1 MCSRCTFLNY
11 AYLKTRITAI
21 TLILLIAL
29 PLLTH
34 TTAIA
39 TTQPKVEWEKTFGG
53 YYWDVG
59 WGVQETRDG
68 GYIIVGYTES
78 FGAGGADVYLIKL
91 GLGTTVVTTTS
102 PTPTVYEDVMNLVN
116 YVLSKAEYDRGYRWA
131 VIHDCWGSPRII
143 YNPILQDGAA
153 GVGLFLLLLYNIT
166 NNSTYLDYA
175 KGAAAWIIVNAEFR
189 DGGLTWP
196 HWDCE
201 ASYRGVGWY
210 LTPDKSVAGV
220 AKFLLEMY
228 KVTGNSQYLRYAEQ
242 AATWIINTGVKCQG
256 DQCYVEYNPYH
267 QAAFGV
273 YSYPQRDVGTLLIA
287 LYSITGKQVYLDY
300 AKKIGNWILATSE
313 CYGNHCKWYDDRGY
327 GNHYTVEG
335 VAVLADYLYDLY
347 SVTSNV
353 QYRDVADKMVNWVE
367 SIGVKVSS
375 DSVKFPS
382 WDGKFRSIVG
392 GDWDRLLSIRTPGEI
407 FIKSYE
413 ATGNKSRLAVA
424 EMFANW
430 LISISVE
437 TSRASTGS
445 YTRISRAIPYIEGE
459 KSYSPWVNAII
470 FGFLVKLYSIDRHQK
485 YLDLATSLLNYIE
498 DYMKENLQKL
508 NPIFYQ
514 GASGIGYHLA
524 SALLALK
531 ITPIESTIFVADT
544 VPFDRL
550 FTINVRVRNSG
561 SSTITLKVALEERTG
576 FQAGSVYGD
585 GDEVKSLTLN
595 PGEESELSFKARVYG
610 VPRSRDVAR
619 FRFYIGD
626 QLVDQKEQLLNLK
639 PELIEA
645 PSFISPGTVK
655 KGSTFKIGVP
665 VFYSFSTDTV
675 LALILTNEDNGK
687 KELVTDVIK
696 GEGLKIYSLIITSSF
711 ADLGTEG
718 IRSFRLTVQAE
729 YPEEGNRVAYKREF
743 SFKVRVSSNVGS
755 SSILID
761 PGFIITLNYQGKQY
775 FALYAYNATYVPP
788 PESGKIEDMLRR
800 AYSQRNWLIF
810 EAANGNFKP
819 VMDDELYKTL
829 AFASEIAYLRATMW
843 NKDYLLTRARYFRDL
858 SQLALLAEA
867 LNFLA
872 EFLGKLA
879 GIIGLEAAS
888 TWASSVASG
897 IEPVKLYDV
906 EMEVVRIIE
915 IFKKLD
921 LYGTSLKAVQKANEV
936 GGGIETALI
945 WLSIMFMNSGASDIE
960 KANELLAKISL
971 FNAPSMNVNVSEAL
985 EFYELVE
992 NGETKGLAGMRFMSY
1007 YYAKDELE
1015 VMGVKINIRPF
1026 KSALLGAMGFIG
1038 DIYSFYENLKNGF
1051 SIPEVYKFIHNIVTV
1066 HDEYELRKEV
1076 CQSASLNFRNTYLR
1090 ETANSVD
1097 ITLIEP
1103 EQQHKLYLTIYDEKG
1118 RILGFNKVT
1127 GTIEAGIP
1135 GSYYIDFGNAIKINI
1150 PLDVKIDK
1158 IVVDASEATQPVENY
1173 TLQVETRKDGKTIG
1187 TVSVTSQISSNE
1199 QKAYSFQLTED
1210 LKPLL
1215 KETTI
1220 TTPQTPSPIAGG
1232 ILVLVIIVASITAF
1246 TLVTMMRRR
1255 K

>member
-1 MCSRCTFLNY
+1 MLLLGQATNVINLQQIQGKTEQTWPMLVQGDFSPASYFNGLISYVVENY
-11 AYLKTRITAI
+11 TGVYEVTRNTVANGAGSAEATPLLS
-21 TLILLIAL
+21 TLI
-29 PLLTH
+29 T
-34 TTAIA
+34 
-39 TTQPKVEWEKTFGG
+39 K
-53 YYWDVG
+53 
-59 WGVQETRDG
+59 
-68 GYIIVGYTES
+68 
-78 FGAGGADVYLIKL
+78 
-91 GLGTTVVTTTS
+91 
-102 PTPTVYEDVMNLVN
+102 TVYVDVMSLAN
-116 YVLSKAEYDRGYRWA
+116 YVLSKAKYDRGYKWA
-131 VIHDCWGSPRII
+131 VTYNCWGRPRII
-143 YNPILQDGAA
+143 YNPILHEGVT
-153 GVGLFLLLLYNIT
+153 GVGLFLLLAYNIT

-175 KGAAAWIIVNAEFR
+175 KGAAAWIVANAEFR

-201 ASYRGVGWY
+201 ASDRGVGWY

-228 KVTGNSQYLRYAEQ
+228 KVTGNSLYLRYAEQ
-242 AATWIINTGVKCQG
+242 AAKWIINTGVKCQG
-256 DQCYVEYNPYH
+256 DQCVVEYNPYH

-287 LYSITGKQVYLDY
+287 LYSISREQVYLDY

-313 CYGNHCKWYDDRGY
+313 CYGNYCKWYDDRGY
-327 GNHYTVEG
+327 GNRYTVEG
-335 VAVLADYLYDLY
+335 VGVLADYLYDLY
-347 SVTSNV
+347 SVTGNI

-367 SIGVKVSS
+367 SMGFKVSS
-375 DSVKFPS
+375 NSLKFPS
-382 WDGKFRSIVG
+382 WDGKFRSIVL
-392 GDWDRLLSIRTPGEI
+392 GDWDRVLSIRTPGEI

-413 ATGNKSRLAVA
+413 ATGNKSRLAIA

-430 LISISVE
+430 LASISVE
-437 TSRASTGS
+437 ASRASMGS
-445 YTRISRAIPYIEGE
+445 YTRISSAIPYIEGE
-459 KSYSPWVNAII
+459 KSYSPWVSAII
-470 FGFLVKLYSIDRHQK
+470 FDFLVKLYSINRNQK

-524 SALLALK
+524 SALLALRT
-531 ITPIESTIFVADT
+531 TPIESTIIVGDT

-561 SSTITLKVALEERTG
+561 SSAITVKVVLEERTG

-585 GDEVKSLTLN
+585 GDEVESLTLN

-610 VPRSRDVAR
+610 IPRSGDVAR

-626 QLVDQKEQLLNLK
+626 RLVDQKEQLLNLK
-639 PELIEA
+639 PELIEV
-645 PSFISPGTVK
+645 PSFTSPGVVK

-687 KELVTDVIK
+687 KELVTDIIK
-696 GEGLKIYSLIITSSF
+696 GEGLKIYSLTINSRF
-711 ADLGTEG
+711 ADLGMEG
-718 IRSFRLTVQAE
+718 IRGFRLTVQVE
-729 YPEEGNRVAYKREF
+729 YPEEGSRVAYKREF

-761 PGFIITLNYQGKQY
+761 PSFIVTLNYQGKQY
-775 FALYAYNATYVPP
+775 FALYAYNVTYVSPP
-788 PESGKIEDMLRR
+788 GSGRIEDVLRW

-810 EAANGNFKP
+810 EATNGNFKP

-829 AFASEIAYLRATMW
+829 AFASEIAYLRVTVW
-843 NKDYLLTRARYFRDL
+843 NKDNLLTRSSYFRNL
-858 SQLALLAEA
+858 SQLASHAEA

-872 EFLGKLA
+872 GFLGKLA
-879 GIIGLEAAS
+879 GIIGLQAAS
-888 TWASSVASG
+888 TWVSSVSSG
-897 IEPVKLYDV
+897 IESTSKLYDV
-906 EMEVVRIIE
+906 EMSVDRIIE

-921 LYGTSLKAVQKANEV
+921 LYSTSLKAVKKANEV
-936 GGGIETALI
+936 GGAIETALI
-945 WLSIMFMNSGASDIE
+945 WLSIMFMNSGATDLE
-960 KANELLAKISL
+960 KANGLLTNIVPS
-971 FNAPSMNVNVSEAL
+971 NPPSMNVSVSEAL
-985 EFYELVE
+985 EFYELVK
-992 NGETKGLAGMRFMSY
+992 NGETKGLASMRFMSA
-1007 YYAKDELE
+1007 YYAKDQLE
-1015 VMGVKINIRPF
+1015 VMGVKINLRAY
-1026 KSALLGAMGFIG
+1026 KSALLEALGSIG

-1051 SIPEVYKFIHNIVTV
+1051 NIPKVYEFIHNIVAV
-1066 HDEYELRKEV
+1066 HDEYELRKVV

-1118 RILGFNKVT
+1118 RILGFNKAT

-1150 PLDVKIDK
+1150 PLDVKIGK
-1158 IVVDASEATQPVENY
+1158 IVVDASEAKQPVENY

-1187 TVSVTSQISSNE
+1187 TVSVTNQISSNE
-1199 QKAYSFQLTED
+1199 QKAYNFQLTED
-1210 LKPLL
+1210 LKLL
-1215 KETTI
+1215 LNETTI
-1220 TTPQTPSPIAGG
+1220 TTPQTTSPVATG
-1232 ILVLVIIVASITAF
+1232 ILVLVIIVASIFAF
-1246 TLVTMMRRR
+1246 TLFAIRRRR